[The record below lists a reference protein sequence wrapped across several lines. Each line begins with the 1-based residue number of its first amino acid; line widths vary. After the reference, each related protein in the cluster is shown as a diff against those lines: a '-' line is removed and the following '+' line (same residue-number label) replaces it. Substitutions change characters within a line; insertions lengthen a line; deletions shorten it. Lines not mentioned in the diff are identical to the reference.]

1 MPIEKSAG
9 AVVFRKENKKI
20 KYLLIQYKAGH
31 WEFPRGMIEKG
42 ETLEQTA
49 RREIKEETGLKDIK
63 FIEGFKEWVKFFFR
77 RNEKTTMKI
86 ATFLLAKTE
95 TEEIKLSQEHKDYVW
110 LRYKKAL
117 KKLTYKNSKKI
128 LKKVNDF
135 ISEKSL

>member
-135 ISEKSL
+135 ISERSL

>member
-63 FIEGFKEWVKFFFR
+63 FIEGFKEWIKFFFR